1 MRHLVFRG
9 VVLQGD
15 VDRLRDLH
23 FLRQFLQHASEIPEH
38 VAGRKS
44 QIAFGV
50 CHRCDGEA
58 EQVQPIDAL
67 TITDAL
73 KRASDLDA
81 VGGPAYVM
89 SLTDGVPRASN
100 IVGYADLVQRSY
112 DLRRVIQTGS
122 HLLQRAHE
130 ADAEPAAVVDEAER
144 LLSELSHDRALRTDG
159 LVPATELVTQAWGYL
174 EQLTNRKGGLTGLET
189 GWADIDAQ
197 TRGWQPGH
205 LILVAGRPSMGKTAL
220 GLQTAFHAAKAG
232 KRVGLFS
239 LEMTKEELLLRL
251 ISQEGR
257 IDGHRLQSGYAGER
271 DMARM
276 SQALASIHE
285 SFLSIDDTPSLSTL
299 ELRRRARRHHRTH
312 GLDLIVIDY
321 LQLMR
326 GDRRAENRQQEVSSI
341 SRDLKALAKELKIP
355 VIALCQLSRGPE
367 ARIEGRPQLSDL
379 RESGSLEQDSDIVI
393 LMYRGEY
400 YRPEDVALRGRSE
413 AIIAKNRSGP
423 VGTVPLTWQK
433 EYTRFDDITARAA

>member
-1 MRHLVFRG
+1 MP
-9 VVLQGD
+9 Q
-15 VDRLRDLH
+15 
-23 FLRQFLQHASEIPEH
+23 PERVTPH
-38 VAGRKS
+38 NL
-44 QIAFGV
+44 
-50 CHRCDGEA
+50 EA
-58 EQVQPIDAL
+58 EKAVLGAVLVDPRLWLDVEHLAPQAFFRDSHARIWRCMAALSQQGAAIDPL
-67 TITDAL
+67 TISDAL
-73 KRASDLDA
+73 KRTGDLEA

-89 SLTDGVPRASN
+89 GLTDGVPRASN

-112 DLRRVIQTGS
+112 DLRRVIQAGS
-122 HLLQRAHE
+122 HLLQRAHD

-144 LLSELSHDRALRTDG
+144 LLLELNQDRALRTDG

-174 EQLTNRKGGLTGLET
+174 EQLTNRKGGLAGLAT

-276 SQALASIHE
+276 SAALGSIHE
-285 SFLSIDDTPSLSTL
+285 SYLSIDDTPALSTL
-299 ELRRRARRHHRTH
+299 ELRRRARRHHRKH

-326 GDRRAENRQQEVSSI
+326 GDRRSENRQQEVSSI

-355 VIALCQLSRGPE
+355 IVALCQLSRGPE
-367 ARIEGRPQLSDL
+367 TRSESRPQLSDL
-379 RESGSLEQDSDIVI
+379 RESGSLEQDADIVI

-400 YRPEDVALRGRSE
+400 YKPEDVTLRGKGE
-413 AIIAKNRSGP
+413 AIIGKNRSGP
-423 VGTVPLTWQK
+423 VGTVPLHWQK
-433 EYTRFDDITARAA
+433 EYTRFDDISAEVAA